1 MWSIGVT
8 RRNYGAEKT
17 VYGAV
22 HPGLAFHRVGFLP
35 LQRVSADPFWRH
47 ATMVAAS
54 SRVDLVHLFNDTPL
68 ACTRPWI
75 TTFEDRYPLGRDG
88 RLRRLAL
95 RQAAGPRCRAVV
107 AFTEDAR
114 RRLRADPV
122 AGPVLDRKCEVVLP
136 CVPREDDLYVRHLAF
151 LDAHPAGAGPLRLL
165 FVGVKAF
172 LKGLEFALD
181 AVAPL
186 VAAGDATMTVVSA
199 LEPDTYV
206 SRADAARVAALRARL
221 ATSPGVTHHA
231 RLPARGVREAMAVHH
246 LLLFPTL
253 DETFGYVLPEAF
265 ATGLDVVTT
274 ATRAI
279 PEIVAPDDRARL
291 IALPLDALG
300 GWTGVRAWRT
310 AGDAAYA
317 AAWADARER
326 CVVGLRA
333 RVAAVRADPAALRA
347 RAGALRARYEAVFS
361 PEALGARL
369 AALYARVA
377 TGTPGRS

>member
-22 HPGLAFHRVGFLP
+22 HPGLAYRRVAFLP
-35 LQRVSADPFWRH
+35 LQRASADPFWRH
-47 ATMVAAS
+47 ATVVAAP

-68 ACTRPWI
+68 ACSRPWI

-88 RLRRLAL
+88 RWRRLAL
-95 RQAAGPRCRAVV
+95 RQAAGPRCRRGGRSRGRAPSP
-107 AFTEDAR
+107 AR
-114 RRLRADPV
+114 RPGGGARPR
-122 AGPVLDRKCEVVLP
+122 RKCEVVLP
-136 CVPREDDLYVRHLAF
+136 CVPREDDLFARHRAF
-151 LDAHPAGAGPLRLL
+151 LDARPPGAGPLRLL

-172 LKGLEFALD
+172 LKGLEFVLD
-181 AVAPL
+181 AVGPVL
-186 VAAGDATMTVVSA
+186 AAGEATLTVVSA
-199 LEPDTYV
+199 LETDTYV
-206 SRADAARVAALRARL
+206 SRADAARVAACRARL
-221 ATSPGVTHHA
+221 AATAGVTHHE
-231 RLPARGVREAMAVHH
+231 RLPARAVREAMADHH
-246 LLLFPTL
+246 LPAVPTL
-253 DETFGYVLPEAF
+253 DETFGYVLPEEF

-291 IALPLDALG
+291 IALPVDALG

-326 CVVGLRA
+326 CVEGIRA
-333 RVAAVRADPAALRA
+333 RLAAVRADPASLRR
-347 RAGALRARYEAVFS
+347 RADGLRARYEAVFS

-369 AALYARVA
+369 ASLYARVA
-377 TGTPGRS
+377 TRPLGRS

>member
-22 HPGLAFHRVGFLP
+22 HPGLAFRRVGFLP

-47 ATMVAAS
+47 ATVVAAS

-68 ACTRPWI
+68 ACARPWV

-114 RRLRADPV
+114 RRLLADPV
-122 AGPVLDRKCEVVLP
+122 AGPVLAGKCEVVLP
-136 CVPREDDLYVRHLAF
+136 CVPREDDLYARHLAF
-151 LDAHPAGAGPLRLL
+151 LDAHPPGSGPLRFL

-172 LKGLEFALD
+172 LKGLEFVLD
-181 AVAPL
+181 AVEPA
-186 VAAGDATMTVVSA
+186 VAAGDATLTVVSA
-199 LEPDTYV
+199 LETDTYV
-206 SRADAARVAALRARL
+206 SRADASRVTALRARL
-221 ATSPGVTHHA
+221 AATRGVVHHE
-231 RLPARGVREAMAVHH
+231 RLPARAVREAMADHH

-279 PEIVAPDDRARL
+279 PEIVAPEDRARL
-291 IALPLDALG
+291 VALPVDALG

-310 AGDAAYA
+310 AGDAAWA
-317 AAWADARER
+317 SAWADARER
-326 CVVGLRA
+326 CVAGLRA
-333 RVAAVRADPAALRA
+333 RLAEVRADPASLRR
-347 RAGALRARYEAVFS
+347 RAPALRARYEALFS

-377 TGTPGRS
+377 TRPLGRS